1 MTRVVETI
9 SELRVRLRSW
19 RGEGHS
25 IGLVPTMGALHEG
38 HLSLVRRSKTVSDRT
53 VVSIFVNPLQFGP
66 REDFAAYPRVL
77 AEDVAK
83 LEAAA
88 VDLVFNPP
96 AAEMYPP
103 GFRTHVDQNDLPDH
117 LCGLSRPGHFRGVL
131 TVVLKLFNLVR
142 PDAAFF
148 GQKDF
153 QQATILRR
161 MNEDLNCGVDVEIL
175 PTVREKDGLALSSRN
190 RYLSPS
196 ERAEAPALARALAL
210 ADAAFRK
217 GERSGAALLAGVR
230 DHIRSTSM
238 TVDYV
243 NVVDPSTLEDRI
255 EVRAGDVVAAAVRLG
270 TTRLI
275 DNVTLGA

>member
-88 VDLVFNPP
+88 VDLVFHPP

-103 GFRTHVDQNDLPDH
+103 GFRTHVDQDDLPDH

-153 QQATILRR
+153 QQAAILRR

-230 DHIRSTSM
+230 DHLRPTSM

-243 NVVDPSTLEDRI
+243 NVVDPFTLEDRI

-275 DNVTLGA
+275 DNVTLGV